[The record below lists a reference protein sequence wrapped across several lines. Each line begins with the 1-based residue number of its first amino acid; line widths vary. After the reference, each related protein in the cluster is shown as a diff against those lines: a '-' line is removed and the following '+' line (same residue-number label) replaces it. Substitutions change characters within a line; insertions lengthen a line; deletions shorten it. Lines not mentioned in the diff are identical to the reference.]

1 MRTNNKHLHA
11 CPHACETVTNKQ
23 THVDYKMIHVLIPE
37 AFMATELN
45 KIFSGRQPQ
54 QGVKVPE
61 MLENFH
67 TLMWLTA
74 RDDFTVNMFYS
85 KNV

>member
-1 MRTNNKHLHA
+1 
-11 CPHACETVTNKQ
+11 
-23 THVDYKMIHVLIPE
+23 MIHVLIPE

-45 KIFSGRQPQ
+45 KIFSGRQRR

-67 TLMWLTA
+67 TFMRLTA
-74 RDDFTVNMFYS
+74 RDDLIDNMFYS